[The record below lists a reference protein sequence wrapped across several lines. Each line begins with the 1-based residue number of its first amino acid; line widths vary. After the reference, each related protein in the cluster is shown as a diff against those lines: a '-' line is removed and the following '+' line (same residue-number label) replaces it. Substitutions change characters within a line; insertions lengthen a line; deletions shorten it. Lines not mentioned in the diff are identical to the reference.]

1 MRIMHEQDT
10 IAALDRDMDALLTR
24 IMTMGGLVEHAIA
37 EAAQAL
43 AARDEERA
51 EGVIDGDAR
60 IDALEAEAQADVVAL
75 LARHQPDGAD
85 LRAAIAALKIAADL
99 ERIADYAKNL
109 AKRVRVLSR
118 TPMIDGAGAAIRRL
132 ARAVQGLLRDAL
144 DAHLRGDAALLQD
157 VLGRDVEVDQM
168 TAALFRQFLTHMME
182 DPRNITPCMH
192 YLFIVRNL
200 ERMGDHVTEICE
212 QAIHLHTGHRPGARP
227 KGPSTAHLAV
237 LPGDG
242 VGR

>member
-1 MRIMHEQDT
+1 MRTMHEQDPSS
-10 IAALDRDMDALLTR
+10 ALDRDMDALLTR

-37 EAAQAL
+37 EAAPAL
-43 AARDEERA
+43 AARDAERA
-51 EGVIDGDAR
+51 EAVIAADAR
-60 IDALEAEAQADVVAL
+60 IDALEAAVQADVMAL
-75 LARHQPDGAD
+75 LARHRPAGAD
-85 LRAAIAALKIAADL
+85 LRAAIAAMKMAADL
-99 ERIADYAKNL
+99 ERIADYAKTL
-109 AKRVRVLSR
+109 AKRVQVLSR
-118 TPMIDGAGAAIRRL
+118 APVIDGAGAAIRRH

-144 DAHLRGDAALLQD
+144 DAHLRADLALLQD

-212 QAIHLHTGHRPGARP
+212 QLIHLHTGTRPGARP
-227 KGPSTAHLAV
+227 KGPSSARLTV

-242 VGR
+242 GGR